1 VDQSIIEKALELAVE
16 RGADFVDVRVFRGRE
31 TRIYVENGMTKTGGA
46 IKYDINLRVFA
57 KGGWGACSGN
67 DPSLLPTMAGNA
79 VSMAK
84 IHGDSPFPLLE
95 YPFSREKTR
104 IGAKHRP
111 DHIDIDEKLEYIHH
125 LEKKMEIENIKRT
138 SISYTDVAGTKS
150 IHNSEGASIEEEVVT
165 TCFTVSATAKRGGRI
180 ESASARKYV
189 AGGYENAEKAE
200 DLPLQAVRRA
210 LELLAAK
217 EMSQGRYTA
226 VFDPLLTGTF
236 IHEILGHCVEAD
248 LILQGNSVLENKLGH
263 TLAQEGITIW
273 DDPTMPLAPVCY
285 KYDDEGIAA
294 RKKPIIMKGELVT
307 YLHSLDSA
315 SRMRD
320 AQPGNARCEDYS
332 FSPLIRMSN
341 TYVAGSESGLEAGSE
356 DGLFLKGT
364 LGGEVEP
371 GSGKFFIRPVIGEMN
386 ENGNPTYYKNL
397 IVIGTILDTLR
408 SIEGVG
414 NDFYLDSGVCEKEGQ
429 TVLIGSGGASL
440 RVCNVMVMGG

>member
-1 VDQSIIEKALELAVE
+1 MIEKALELAIE
-16 RGADFVDVRVFRGRE
+16 KGADFVDVRVFKGRE
-31 TRIYVENGMTKTGGA
+31 TRIYVENGTTKTGGA
-46 IKYDINLRVFA
+46 IKYDINLRVCA
-57 KGGWGACSGN
+57 KGNWGACSGN
-67 DPSLLPTMAGNA
+67 DPALLPAMAENA

-84 IHGDSPFPLLE
+84 IHGDNPFSLLE
-95 YPFSREKTR
+95 YPFSREKIR
-104 IGAKHRP
+104 INAKYRP
-111 DHIDIDEKLEYIHH
+111 DHIDIDEKLEYIQH
-125 LEKKMEIENIKRT
+125 LEKKMEKENIKRT
-138 SISYTDVAGTKS
+138 SISYTDTTGTKS
-150 IHNSEGASIEEEVVT
+150 IHNSEGASIEEEVMT
-165 TCFTVSATAKRGGRI
+165 TCFTVSATAKKGGRI

-189 AGGYENAEKAE
+189 AGGYEYAEEAE
-200 DLPLQAVRRA
+200 DLPLEAVRRA
-210 LELLAAK
+210 LELLTAK

-226 VFDPLLTGTF
+226 IFDPLLTGTF

-263 TLAQEGITIW
+263 TLTQEDITIW
-273 DDPTMPLAPVCY
+273 DDPTIPLAPVCY

-294 RKKPIIMKGELVT
+294 RKKPIIMNGELVT

-320 AQPGNARCEDYS
+320 AQPGNARSEDYS

-341 TYVAGSESGLEAGSE
+341 TYVAGSESRLEGE
-356 DGLFLKGT
+356 VGNNLFLRGT

-371 GSGKFFIRPVIGEMN
+371 GSGKFFIRPVIGEIR
-386 ENGNPTYYKNL
+386 ENGKTTYYKNL
-397 IVIGTILDTLR
+397 IVIGTILDTLK

-440 RVCNVMVMGG
+440 NVSNVMVVGG